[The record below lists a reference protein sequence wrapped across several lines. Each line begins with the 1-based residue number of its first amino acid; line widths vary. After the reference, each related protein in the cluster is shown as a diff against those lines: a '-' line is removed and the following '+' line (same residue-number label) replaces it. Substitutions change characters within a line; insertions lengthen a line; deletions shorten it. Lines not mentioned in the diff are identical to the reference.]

1 MSNLRGMKANKA
13 TRRLFYGRTIL
24 IATLATAIIT
34 ILLVFFTGL
43 ESHRSVINNALISL
57 SILAAAFLIFLSTG
71 LYYGVQ
77 VVDNLKGKFKLRW
90 GNTDTWSPPVIA
102 DVDMDI
108 ENGCLG
114 GILAWIVAALV
125 SIILLF
131 FLQTIVWAAFAILIG
146 AIYWVLIRALKL
158 IFSRS
163 CECKGQLGKSL
174 SIALTYT
181 VLYIGWIYGI
191 IYISSLF

>member
-1 MSNLRGMKANKA
+1 MAHLRGMKANKA
-13 TRRLFYGRTIL
+13 TRKLFYGRTIL

-57 SILAAAFLIFLSTG
+57 SILAATFFTFLLIG
-71 LYYGVQ
+71 LYSGVQ
-77 VVDNLKGKFKLRW
+77 VVDDMTGKFKFRW
-90 GNTDTWSPPVIA
+90 GGIDAWSPPEMA
-102 DVDMDI
+102 DLDI
-108 ENGCLG
+108 ETGCVG
-114 GILAWIVAALV
+114 SILAWIVAALV

-131 FLQTIVWAAFAILIG
+131 FLQTIVWAAFIIVIG

-163 CECKGQLGKSL
+163 TECRGQLGKSA

>member
-163 CECKGQLGKSL
+163 GDCKGQLGKSL